1 MPWAI
6 IKNNVIIDSIHG
18 GAPEQSV
25 LTFNVVA
32 ALCAGNVVVVVVVVG
47 VCANV
52 GVTNCLNL

>member
-18 GAPEQSV
+18 GAPELSV

-32 ALCAGNVVVVVVVVG
+32 ALCAGKVVVVV
-47 VCANV
+47 CASC
-52 GVTNCLNL
+52 VTNSLNV